1 MRNFRDL
8 PGTPNPSPP
17 PAFMR
22 AAVVALVASL
32 GLAACQSSMT
42 ALAPA
47 SGGANAPGTAISFLA
62 VQGPSPDLAQKFE
75 QVLAQEARKRGFD
88 VVTTA
93 PGATTLRVKTYL
105 DAYASDDGKTGFAW
119 VLDAS
124 ENGRTRAARIKGAAQ
139 MSAPAN
145 APWSAL
151 DETAMRQIAQ
161 MGIDDLVRHASGA
174 PPAVAQVDEAQ

>member
-1 MRNFRDL
+1 MRKIAGV
-8 PGTPNPSPP
+8 PGFAHFPR
-17 PAFMR
+17 FLR
-22 AAVVALVASL
+22 AGGIAIAASL

-42 ALAPA
+42 ALAP
-47 SGGANAPGTAISFLA
+47 SSGANAPGTPISFLA

-88 VVTTA
+88 VVTAA

-105 DAYASDDGKTGFAW
+105 DAYASDDGKTGFSW

-161 MGIDDLVRHASGA
+161 MSVEDLVRHASGA

>member
-1 MRNFRDL
+1 MRKFSGM
-8 PGTPNPSPP
+8 PGLSRLSGSV
-17 PAFMR
+17 R
-22 AAVVALVASL
+22 ATGFAVIASFGLV
-32 GLAACQSSMT
+32 ACQSSMT
-42 ALAPA
+42 ALAP
-47 SGGANAPGTAISFLA
+47 SGGANAPGTQVSFLA

-119 VLDAS
+119 VLDTS
-124 ENGRTRAARIKGAAQ
+124 DNGRTRAARIKGAAQ

-151 DETAMRQIAQ
+151 DETAMRQIAL

-174 PPAVAQVDEAQ
+174 PPVVAQVDEAQ